1 MAGSPKALSFSAC
14 LNIFM
19 SLVQTHRTSADTPAS
34 PGTSNSAASALLS
47 MLERSA
53 GAGCWTS
60 DLSTGTTVWT
70 DALYGLL
77 ELSPQPGP
85 PPDLLDLLVPESQ
98 STLRAALLACR
109 HEASPFDLEVQA
121 RKGSGQ
127 RVWLRATGQALRG
140 AHGEVL
146 GLQGLMLDLSEK
158 KHSEQESLR
167 VLMQLSTTLASINE
181 AFATLDRE
189 GRFTYV
195 NPESERLLGR
205 KGAQLLGRCI
215 WNEMDDGGSGLL
227 ERELNQALSS
237 GQNAEFEAFYLPQQK
252 WLELRAYSF
261 AEGLAVY
268 FRDVTERR
276 NSQAQLQLLQTSI
289 SRLNDIVLIAEAG
302 HDGAGPR
309 IVFVNDAFQRLTGYT
324 EAEVM
329 GRTPSLLQGPETQ
342 AAELD
347 RIRSA
352 LLQSRPVR
360 AELTVYAK
368 TGARFWL
375 ELEIVPVEQH
385 KGGPT
390 HWVAVGRDITARKAA
405 DDEIEHLA
413 FYDTLTELPNRQL
426 LMERL
431 TNALSGRSAGKGLG
445 SLMFI
450 DLDHFKVLNDT
461 LGHAKGD
468 LLLQKVATRLSACV
482 RRNDTVARLGGD
494 EFVVML
500 EDLSDDAATALAK
513 TRVVGQKILAALS
526 EPYDLSG
533 HQHHGT
539 CSIGVTQFQAG
550 HGSIGDLLKQA
561 DLAMYQAKA
570 TGRNALCFF
579 DPAMQA
585 AATANA
591 ALNTELRHALHA
603 HQFVLHYQPQVGRD
617 DRMIGVEALLR
628 WQRPGRLAMPDEFVA
643 QAEESGLIM
652 PLGAWVLETACQQ
665 IAAWAKRAETADF
678 SVAVNV
684 SVRQFRH
691 PEFVE
696 QVMGV
701 IKRTGIPP
709 QRLKLELTESLLA
722 SDIEVTIAKMGM
734 LKDAGVTLSID
745 DFGMGYSALSYLKHM
760 PLDQL
765 KIDRTFV
772 KDVLTDPNDA
782 AIARTIIGLAQSLGL
797 AVMAE
802 GVETKAQ
809 RDFLARHGCDCYQG
823 FLFCKPL
830 PIEALED
837 FMAELARGPV
847 PAKV

>member
-1 MAGSPKALSFSAC
+1 MP
-14 LNIFM
+14 LNE
-19 SLVQTHRTSADTPAS
+19 TRTRRDPA
-34 PGTSNSAASALLS
+34 TAALLAQ
-47 MLERSA
+47 LERSA
-53 GAGCWTS
+53 GAGCWTQ
-60 DLSTGTTVWT
+60 DLTTGQLSWT
-70 DALYGLL
+70 EALFSLL
-77 ELSPQPGP
+77 EFKPGEDP
-85 PPDLLDLLVPESQ
+85 VRDLLEIAVPESQ
-98 STLRAALLACR
+98 EALRAALLACR
-109 HEASPFDLEVQA
+109 HDARPFALELQA
-121 RKGSGQ
+121 LTATGR
-127 RVWLRATGQALRG
+127 RLWLRATGEAVRG
-140 AHGEVL
+140 DHGEVL
-146 GLQGLMLDLSEK
+146 GLQGVLLDLSEK

-181 AFATLDRE
+181 AFVTLDRE
-189 GRFTYV
+189 GCFTYV
-195 NPESERLLGR
+195 NPESERLLAL
-205 KGAQLLGRCI
+205 KSAQLLGDRI
-215 WNEMDDGGSGLL
+215 WNTL
-227 ERELNQALSS
+227 EEAGTTRLQRELKHCLES
-237 GQNAEFEAFYLPQQK
+237 GESVEFEVFDLVRQK

-276 NSQAQLQLLQTSI
+276 RSQEQLQLLQTSI

-302 HDGAGPR
+302 QDGAEPR

-324 EAEVM
+324 DAEVM
-329 GRTPSLLQGPETQ
+329 GRTPRLLQGPLTQ
-342 AAELD
+342 LRELD
-347 RIRSA
+347 RIQAA
-352 LLQSRPVR
+352 LREPRPVR
-360 AELTVYAK
+360 TELTVYK
-368 TGARFWL
+368 KNGAQFWL
-375 ELEIVPVEQH
+375 ELEIVPVDQH
-385 KGGPT
+385 QVGLT
-390 HWVAVGRDITARKAA
+390 HWVAVGRDITTRKAT

-431 TNALSGRSAGKGLG
+431 TSALSTSSAGNGLG
-445 SLMFI
+445 ALMFI

-468 LLLQKVATRLSACV
+468 LLLQKVAARLSACV
-482 RRNDTVARLGGD
+482 RRKDTVARLGGD

-500 EDLSDDAATALAK
+500 DDLSDNSVTALAK
-513 TRVVGQKILAALS
+513 TRVVGQKILDALS
-526 EPYDLSG
+526 EPYELSG
-533 HQHHGT
+533 HQYHGT
-539 CSIGVTQFQAG
+539 CSVGVTLFHAG
-550 HGSIGDLLKQA
+550 QGSIGDLLKQA

-591 ALNTELRHALHA
+591 ALNTELRHGLHS
-603 HQFVLHYQPQVGRD
+603 HEFVLHYQPQVGRD

-628 WQRPGRLAMPDEFVA
+628 WQRPGGLAMPDEFVP

-652 PLGAWVLETACQQ
+652 PLGAWVLETACAQ
-665 IAAWAKRAETADF
+665 IAAWAQRPDTASF

-691 PEFVE
+691 PEFVD
-696 QVMGV
+696 QVMSV

-745 DFGMGYSALSYLKHM
+745 DFGMGYSALSYLKYM

-802 GVETKAQ
+802 GVETQAQ

-823 FLFCKPL
+823 YLFCKPL
-830 PIEALED
+830 PIEKLES
-837 FMAELARGPV
+837 FIAAHVAQTEAPSSA
-847 PAKV
+847 PASTSA

>member
-1 MAGSPKALSFSAC
+1 MPDRQAY
-14 LNIFM
+14 I
-19 SLVQTHRTSADTPAS
+19 HPAS
-34 PGTSNSAASALLS
+34 PELLAL
-47 MLERSA
+47 LERSA
-53 GAGCWTS
+53 GAGCWAQ
-60 DLSTGTTVWT
+60 DLTTGKWAWT
-70 DALYGLL
+70 EALFSLL
-77 ELSPQPGP
+77 ELKPGQDEP
-85 PPDLLDLLVPESQ
+85 ADLLAFAAPESEG
-98 STLRAALLACR
+98 TLRAALLACR
-109 HEASPFDLEVQA
+109 RDAQPFNLEMQA
-121 RKGSGQ
+121 LTATGR
-127 RVWLRATGQALRG
+127 RLWLRASGQAVRG
-140 AHGEVL
+140 TQGEVL
-146 GLQGLMLDLSEK
+146 GLQGVLLDLSEQK
-158 KHSEQESLR
+158 QIQQESLR

-181 AFATLDRE
+181 AFATLDLE
-189 GRFTYV
+189 GRFTYL
-195 NPESERLLGR
+195 NPESERILGR
-205 KGAQLLGRCI
+205 KSAQLLGRCI
-215 WNEMDDGGSGLL
+215 WDEMDESGGGRVRLELKRALETGL
-227 ERELNQALSS
+227 
-237 GQNAEFEAFYLPQQK
+237 NAEFEAFYPPQQR

-268 FRDVTERR
+268 LRDVTERR
-276 NSQAQLQLLQTSI
+276 RSQEQLQLLQTSI
-289 SRLNDIVLIAEAG
+289 SRLNDIVLIADAG
-302 HDGAGPR
+302 DKGDGEPR

-324 EAEVM
+324 DAEVM
-329 GRTPSLLQGPETQ
+329 GRTPRLLLGPLTQ
-342 AAELD
+342 HTELE
-347 RIRSA
+347 RIRAA
-352 LLQSRPVR
+352 LCASRPVR
-360 AELTVYAK
+360 AELTVYK
-368 TGARFWL
+368 KNGTQFWL
-375 ELEIVPVEQH
+375 ELEIVPVEH
-385 KGGPT
+385 GEGGLT

-431 TNALSGRSAGKGLG
+431 ASAVSRSSASKGLG
-445 SLMFI
+445 ALMFI

-461 LGHAKGD
+461 LGHARGD

-482 RRNDTVARLGGD
+482 RRHDTVARLGGD

-500 EDLSDDAATALAK
+500 EDLAYDAPTALAK

-533 HQHHGT
+533 HQYHGT
-539 CSIGVTQFQAG
+539 CSVGVTQFQAG
-550 HGSIGDLLKQA
+550 QGSIGDLLKQA

-591 ALNTELRHALHA
+591 ALNTELRHALHEQ
-603 HQFVLHYQPQVGRD
+603 QFVLHYQPQVGRD
-617 DRMIGVEALLR
+617 DRMVGVEALLR
-628 WQRPGRLAMPDEFVA
+628 WQRQNRLAMPDEFVA

-652 PLGAWVLETACQQ
+652 PLGAWVLETACTQ
-665 IAAWAKRAETADF
+665 IAAWAKRPETASF

-691 PEFVE
+691 PEFVD
-696 QVMGV
+696 QVMSV
-701 IKRTGIPP
+701 IQRTGIPP

-722 SDIEVTIAKMGM
+722 SDIDVTIAKMGM
-734 LKDAGVTLSID
+734 LKEAGVTLSID

-782 AIARTIIGLAQSLGL
+782 AVARTIIGLAQSLGL

-802 GVETKAQ
+802 GVETQAQ
-809 RDFLARHGCDCYQG
+809 RDFLMRHGCECYQG

-830 PIEALED
+830 PIEALEP
-837 FMAELARGPV
+837 FIAAHLQVRS
-847 PAKV
+847 PAGSAQHAA